1 MLLPQSLT
9 SRALAWNKGTIE
21 QCGKRQGVG
30 WGGGA
35 ALALGPAFD
44 RGLIKGCESRS
55 ATQAAE
61 WGLMGYMHA

>member
-1 MLLPQSLT
+1 M
-9 SRALAWNKGTIE
+9 G
-21 QCGKRQGVG
+21 
-30 WGGGA
+30 GGGA

>member
-21 QCGKRQGVG
+21 QCGKRQ
-30 WGGGA
+30 GGGA